1 MAGGVLYG
9 GYIVVAAAPVAAAVP
24 AAAAGA
30 DLNVDA
36 VPVLAT
42 QQRVRLWLRRLAT
55 LQAPP
60 SSSPQWL
67 ARRDSVLVR
76 PVLGRTRMVQH

>member
-42 QQRVRLWLRRLAT
+42 QQRVRLWLR
-55 LQAPP
+55 
-60 SSSPQWL
+60 
-67 ARRDSVLVR
+67 
-76 PVLGRTRMVQH
+76 

>member
-9 GYIVVAAAPVAAAVP
+9 GYIVVAAAPVAVAVP

-36 VPVLAT
+36 VKIGVST
-42 QQRVRLWLRRLAT
+42 QTCAQQTQIKQWYDA
-55 LQAPP
+55 LQ
-60 SSSPQWL
+60 
-67 ARRDSVLVR
+67 
-76 PVLGRTRMVQH
+76 

>member
-9 GYIVVAAAPVAAAVP
+9 GYIVVAAAPVAVAVP

-67 ARRDSVLVR
+67 ARRDGVLVR
-76 PVLGRTRMVQH
+76 PVGRTRMVQH